1 MQRGTALVQ
10 ALKALGDVDDDFVA
24 ALESEQRAPLQA
36 QEREAL

>member
-1 MQRGTALVQ
+1 MQRGTALMQ

-24 ALESEQRAPLQA
+24 ALESEQRAPLPV